1 MSLLEWQH
9 IKVRQG
15 KKGHYLHFFLRG
27 SWLKKIWPDFPK
39 NCTGILWL
47 RQRKNLDLTSTLSYQ
62 AWVCALN
69 KSVFCVIHPYQPFCN
84 NEENDLLCP
93 DTGLLPGKLYLT
105 SAGSKRNN
113 RASCSSIKFA
123 PWIFASTCYNIINVI
138 RSWTCS
144 FPYPSAADCNRT
156 FKNTYLFLLLLFFFN
171 VEAVQH
177 KSSRISKIG
186 KKNNLLAVHMSLM
199 GLIPFLP
206 TLPYCCTSWI
216 PEKLRPSIYKK
227 ILGRWLGSS
236 VHWLEREDW
245 WSHCK
250 FDILGPM
257 YHNHIKTG
265 WDTRWSKQICPIPL
279 LDGSQI
285 KMIAE
290 K

>member
-1 MSLLEWQH
+1 MLFAAELAPFPIQVLLT
-9 IKVRQG
+9 VT
-15 KKGHYLHFFLRG
+15 GHLKILIFF
-27 SWLKKIWPDFPK
+27 F
-39 NCTGILWL
+39 
-47 RQRKNLDLTSTLSYQ
+47 Y
-62 AWVCALN
+62 
-69 KSVFCVIHPYQPFCN
+69 Y
-84 NEENDLLCP
+84 
-93 DTGLLPGKLYLT
+93 Y
-105 SAGSKRNN
+105 
-113 RASCSSIKFA
+113 
-123 PWIFASTCYNIINVI
+123 
-138 RSWTCS
+138 
-144 FPYPSAADCNRT
+144 
-156 FKNTYLFLLLLFFFN
+156 FFFN

-186 KKNNLLAVHMSLM
+186 KKNNLLAAHMSLM